1 MQNPFI
7 KRLFLNHPTIISV
20 IEEAE
25 TPQKA
30 RNYLKAYLEE
40 YSRFLSKGSHRDSSL
55 AWSQQITCLRVFQE
69 MISIRS
75 ERISHF
81 SIIKRLWQAIHDRE
95 TPGEE
100 PLSESFYADLEHILA
115 GMSGKSAV
123 YVSGELPEF
132 VHMSGIE
139 AAVTRSDEL
148 DTLASHTLA
157 WIGRYAHGLQPE
169 VIERRRENR
178 GRILARLGGSE
189 DDWGDYRWHLRHLL
203 RNSTTIGGLI
213 ELTDAERGAID
224 RARASRLPFGVT
236 PYYASLMDREA
247 HRRDDHA
254 VRAQVLP
261 PPFYV
266 DTMREHDNDRA
277 EYFDFMRETD
287 TSPVDLITRRY
298 PHIAIFKPYNTCS
311 QICVYCQRNWEINDV
326 LFPEALAL
334 PEKIDRAI
342 GWLSDH
348 PAITEVLVTGG
359 DPLVMPDHVLAGI
372 LDRLAAISHIE
383 RIRIGSRIVVALPQR
398 MTEAL
403 ADLLA
408 RHHLPGRREMALITH
423 FEHPYE
429 VTPEAMEAVQKVR
442 RRGISVYNQAV
453 FTMENSRR
461 FELVALRR
469 QLRLI
474 GVDAYYTFCAKG
486 KDETRD
492 YRVPIA
498 RLQQEVKE
506 EARLMPGLVRTD
518 EPVYNVPRLGKNYLR
533 AEQNHALVT
542 ILPDGSRLY
551 EFHPWEKNL
560 TLAPTYLHKDI
571 PILKYLQELE
581 RRGEEI
587 EEYRSIWYYF

>member
-1 MQNPFI
+1 MKQYTI
-7 KRLFLNHPTIISV
+7 KHFSQSNPTISSLIL
-20 IEEAE
+20 EAN
-25 TPQKA
+25 TPQRA
-30 RNYLKAYLEE
+30 RNFLKAYLDE
-40 YSRFLSKGSHRDSSL
+40 YSRILFKGSHRDSGL
-55 AWSQQITCLRVFQE
+55 AWAQRVTCFLAFQE
-69 MISIRS
+69 IISLRS
-75 ERISHF
+75 ERISRF
-81 SIIKRLWQAIHDRE
+81 SIIKRLWQAIH
-95 TPGEE
+95 GEENPADE
-100 PLSESFYADLEHILA
+100 PLSESFFADLEHILA
-115 GMSGKSAV
+115 GMTGRTTIYNSH
-123 YVSGELPEF
+123 ELPQFLSLE
-132 VHMSGIE
+132 GEE
-139 AAVTRSDEL
+139 AAIARSVELDEL
-148 DTLASHTLA
+148 ANHTLAS
-157 WIGRYAHGLQPE
+157 IGRYAHGLQPE
-169 VIERRRENR
+169 VIEKRRGNR
-178 GRILARLGGSE
+178 TRILERLGGRES
-189 DDWGDYRWHLRHLL
+189 DWNDYRWHLRNLVRDEKVL
-203 RNSTTIGGLI
+203 GSLI
-213 ELTDAERGAID
+213 ELTPVEADAI
-224 RARASRLPFGVT
+224 ARAKNARLPFGIT
-236 PYYASLMDREA
+236 PYYISLMDREA

-254 VRAQVLP
+254 VRAQVIP
-261 PPFYV
+261 PGFYV
-266 DTMREHDNDRA
+266 ATMRAHAGDRI

-287 TSPVDLITRRY
+287 TSPIDLITRRY

-334 PEKIDRAI
+334 PDRIDRAI
-342 GWLSDH
+342 AWLESH

-359 DPLVMPDHVLAGI
+359 DPLVMPDRVLDDI
-372 LDRLAAISHIE
+372 LARLAAIAHIE
-383 RIRIGSRIVVALPQR
+383 RIRIGSRIFAALPQR
-398 MTEAL
+398 MTDTL
-403 ADLLA
+403 ADLIA
-408 RHHLPGRREMALITH
+408 RHHHPGRREVALVTH

-429 VTPEAMEAVQKVR
+429 VTPEAMEAVQKIR
-442 RRGISVYNQAV
+442 RRGMSVYNQAV

-533 AEQNHALVT
+533 AEQNHSLLT

-571 PILKYLQELE
+571 SILDYLRELE
-581 RRGEEI
+581 RRGENAD
-587 EEYRSIWYYF
+587 EYRSIWYYF